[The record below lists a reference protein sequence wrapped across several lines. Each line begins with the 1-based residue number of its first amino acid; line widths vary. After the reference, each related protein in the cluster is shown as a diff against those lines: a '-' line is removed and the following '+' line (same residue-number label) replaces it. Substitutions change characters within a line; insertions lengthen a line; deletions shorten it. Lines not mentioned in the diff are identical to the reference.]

1 MDIVDVLVG
10 VTLGEPD
17 PGVLVVIAVD
27 TDEGG
32 QAGDVRAGDSAGNHA
47 LLDLVN
53 LPDMILDTGKV
64 H

>member
-1 MDIVDVLVG
+1 MDIVDVLAG

-32 QAGDVRAGDSAGNHA
+32 QAGDVGAGDSAGNHA

-53 LPDMILDTGKV
+53 RPDMILDTGKV

>member
-1 MDIVDVLVG
+1 MDIVYVLVG

-17 PGVLVVIAVD
+17 PGVLVVVAVD

-32 QAGDVRAGDSAGNHA
+32 QSGDVGASDSAGNHA
-47 LLDLVN
+47 LLDLMN

>member
-32 QAGDVRAGDSAGNHA
+32 QAGDVRAGDSAGNYA
-47 LLDLVN
+47 LLDLMN